1 MCKKIITKECAFSL
15 ISFYI
20 CSIMIRKSTLLI
32 FAVCSSISVL
42 AQCDQIFIS
51 EYIEGSRNNKAL
63 ELYNPTD
70 KAIDLKDY
78 RLTRWSNGSAVWSPQ
93 YSDKLSGTIEPLS
106 TFNLVI
112 DRTDTN
118 GGSFDTA
125 AAAQLLNKADLLL
138 SKDYNTSF
146 SMSFNGDDALSLD
159 IIDPNPRDPS
169 NPYLPIDIF
178 GKIGERPRL
187 GGSSRTIG
195 WSDSFPHS
203 SGLGLWCTIDK
214 TLIRKK
220 SIVSGVSANPAN
232 FNPKS
237 EWEVFPRNTFDSFGI
252 HACDCET
259 LSSPKVKKTTLNLFP
274 NPALNSTFIPF
285 HGQLA
290 SLEVIAL
297 NGKTVTI
304 KYKENNFARMHGY
317 TLDLSD
323 LSKGQYII
331 AITGTNGITHSAR
344 LLKE

>member
-1 MCKKIITKECAFSL
+1 
-15 ISFYI
+15 
-20 CSIMIRKSTLLI
+20 MIRKNTLLI
-32 FAVCSSISVL
+32 FAVCSSITAI

-51 EYIEGSRNNKAL
+51 EYIEGSNNNKAL

-78 RLTRWSNGSAVWSPQ
+78 RLTRWSNGSAAWSPQ

-106 TFNLVI
+106 TFNLVL
-112 DRTDTN
+112 DRTDQSAT
-118 GGSFDTA
+118 GRDTA
-125 AAAQLLNKADLLL
+125 VSVELLNKADLLL

-146 SMSFNGDDALSLD
+146 SMSFNGDDALSID
-159 IIDPNPRDPS
+159 IIDPDPSDPS

-187 GGSSRTIG
+187 PRSSRNIG
-195 WSDSFPHS
+195 WSDSFPYS
-203 SGLGLWCTIDK
+203 TGSGLWCTIDK

-220 SIVSGVSANPAN
+220 SIVSGVNANPAY
-232 FNPKS
+232 FNPRN
-237 EWEVFPRNTFDSFGI
+237 EWEVFPRNTFDSFGT
-252 HACDCET
+252 HVCDCET

-285 HGQLA
+285 HGQLQTI
-290 SLEVIAL
+290 EVIAL
-297 NGKTVTI
+297 NGKKMSI
-304 KYKENNFARMHGY
+304 NYKENNFARMHGY

-331 AITGTNGITHSAR
+331 ALTGTNGVIHSAR

>member
-1 MCKKIITKECAFSL
+1 
-15 ISFYI
+15 
-20 CSIMIRKSTLLI
+20 MIRKSTLLI

-51 EYIEGSRNNKAL
+51 EYIEGSNNNKAL

-78 RLTRWSNGSAVWSPQ
+78 RLTRWSNGSFAWSPQ

-112 DRTDTN
+112 DRTDI
-118 GGSFDTA
+118 GASGQDTA
-125 AAAQLLNKADLLL
+125 ASAELLNKADLLL
-138 SKDYNTSF
+138 SKDYNISF

-159 IIDPNPRDPS
+159 IIDPNPSDPT

-187 GGSSRTIG
+187 GGSTRTIG
-195 WSDSFPHS
+195 WSDSFPYNT
-203 SGLGLWCTIDK
+203 GLGLWCTINK

-220 SIVSGVSANPAN
+220 SIVSGVTANPDF
-232 FNPKS
+232 FNPRE
-237 EWEVFPRNTFDSFGI
+237 EWEVFPINTFDSFGT
-252 HACDCET
+252 HVCDCET
-259 LSSPKVKKTTLNLFP
+259 LGSTKVKKTTLNLFP
-274 NPALNSTFIPF
+274 NPALNATFIPF

-304 KYKENNFARMHGY
+304 NYKENNFARMHGY
-317 TLDLSD
+317 TLDLSN

-331 AITGTNGITHSAR
+331 AITGTNGLIHSAR

>member
-1 MCKKIITKECAFSL
+1 
-15 ISFYI
+15 
-20 CSIMIRKSTLLI
+20 MIRKSTLLI
-32 FAVCSSISVL
+32 FAVCSSITAI

-51 EYIEGSRNNKAL
+51 EYIEGSNNNKAL

-78 RLTRWSNGSAVWSPQ
+78 RLTRWSNGSAAWSPQ

-106 TFNLVI
+106 TFNLVL
-112 DRTDTN
+112 DRTDQSAT
-118 GGSFDTA
+118 GRDTA
-125 AAAQLLNKADLLL
+125 VSVELLNKADLLL

-146 SMSFNGDDALSLD
+146 SMSFNGDDALSID
-159 IIDPNPRDPS
+159 IIDPDPSDPS

-187 GGSSRTIG
+187 PGSSRNIG
-195 WSDSFPHS
+195 WSDSFPYS
-203 SGLGLWCTIDK
+203 TGLGLWCTIDK

-220 SIVSGVSANPAN
+220 SIVSGVNANPAY
-232 FNPKS
+232 FNPRN
-237 EWEVFPRNTFDSFGI
+237 EWEVFPRNTFDSFGT
-252 HACDCET
+252 HVCDCET

-285 HGQLA
+285 HGQLQTI
-290 SLEVIAL
+290 EVIAL
-297 NGKTVTI
+297 NGKKMSI
-304 KYKENNFARMHGY
+304 NYKENNFARMHGY

-331 AITGTNGITHSAR
+331 ALTGTNGVIHSAR